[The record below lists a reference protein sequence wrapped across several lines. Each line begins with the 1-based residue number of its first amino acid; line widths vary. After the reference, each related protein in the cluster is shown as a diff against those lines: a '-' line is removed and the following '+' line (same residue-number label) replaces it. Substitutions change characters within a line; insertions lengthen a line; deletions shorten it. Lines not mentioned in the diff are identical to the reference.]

1 MKKWNLIIGT
11 FLLCANFALGQ
22 SYNTALGLRM
32 GTEWGLT
39 MRQRFYKNYAAEMLL
54 QSSLQR
60 EETQLTILGLV
71 HKPLLTRR
79 LNFYYGAG
87 FHKGWADPLEVSY
100 EDPWG
105 IDFIAGLELT
115 IGKINLSYDY
125 KPAINLSGGEKT
137 FYSQTGI
144 SLRYVIWK
152 RDKYPWEQ
160 NSKKKRNKN
169 KGGLFGIFK

>member
-11 FLLCANFALGQ
+11 LLLCANFALGQ
-22 SYNTALGLRM
+22 SYNTAVGLRM

-39 MRQRFYKNYAAEMLL
+39 LRQRFYKNYAAEMLL

-60 EETQLTILGLV
+60 EETQLTLLGLS

-87 FHKGWADPLEVSY
+87 FHKGWADQLEVSY

-115 IGKINLSYDY
+115 IGSINLSYDY
-125 KPAINLSGGEKT
+125 KPAINLSGGEENLL
-137 FYSQTGI
+137 QPNGNQPAVCH
-144 SLRYVIWK
+144 LEK
-152 RDKYPWEQ
+152 R
-160 NSKKKRNKN
+160 
-169 KGGLFGIFK
+169 

>member
-1 MKKWNLIIGT
+1 MKKLDLIILPL
-11 FLLCANFALGQ
+11 LLCVNLAFSQ
-22 SYNTALGLRM
+22 SYNTGVGLRM

-39 MRQRFYKNYAAEMLL
+39 LRQRYYKNNAVEMLL

-60 EETQLTILGLV
+60 EETQLTVLGLF

-87 FHKGWADPLEVSY
+87 FHKGWADQLEVSY

-115 IGKINLSYDY
+115 IGSINLSYDY
-125 KPAINLSGGEKT
+125 KPAINLSGGAKT
-137 FYSQTGI
+137 FDSQTGI

-160 NSKKKRNKN
+160 NSRKKRNKG

>member
-1 MKKWNLIIGT
+1 MKKWNLIIAA
-11 FLLCANFALGQ
+11 FLLCANFVSGQ

-39 MRQRFYKNYAAEMLL
+39 MRQRFHKNYAAEMLL

-60 EETQLTILGLV
+60 EETQLTILGLI
-71 HKPLLTRR
+71 HKPILTRR

-87 FHKGWADPLEVSY
+87 FHKGWADQLEVSY

-160 NSKKKRNKN
+160 NSKKKRNKG

>member
-11 FLLCANFALGQ
+11 LLLCANFALGQ
-22 SYNTALGLRM
+22 SYNTGVGLRM

-60 EETQLTILGLV
+60 EETQLTILGLI
-71 HKPLLTRR
+71 HKPILTRR

-87 FHKGWADPLEVSY
+87 FHKGWADQLEVSY

-105 IDFIAGLELT
+105 LDFIAGVELT
-115 IGKINLSYDY
+115 IGRINFSYDY

-137 FYSQTGI
+137 FYSQTGV

-160 NSKKKRNKN
+160 NSKKKRNKD

>member
-11 FLLCANFALGQ
+11 LLLCANFALGQ
-22 SYNTALGLRM
+22 SYNTAVGLRM

-39 MRQRFYKNYAAEMLL
+39 LRQRFYKNYAAEMLL

-60 EETQLTILGLV
+60 EETQLTLLGLS

-87 FHKGWADPLEVSY
+87 FHKGWADQLEVSY

-115 IGKINLSYDY
+115 IGSINLSYDY

-160 NSKKKRNKN
+160 NSKKKRNKG

>member
-1 MKKWNLIIGT
+1 MKKGNLIVLA
-11 FLLCANFALGQ
+11 LLSFASLAHAQ
-22 SYNTALGLRM
+22 SYNTAVGLRM

-39 MRQRFYKNYAAEMLL
+39 MRQRVYKNYAAEMLL

-60 EETQLTILGLV
+60 EETQLTILGLI
-71 HKPLLTRR
+71 HKPILTRR

-87 FHKGWADPLEVSY
+87 FHKGWGDQLDVNY

-115 IGKINLSYDY
+115 IGSINLSYDY
-125 KPAINLSGGEKT
+125 KPAINLKGGEQT

-160 NSKKKRNKN
+160 NSKKKRNKG